1 MSPTAPEPEGTPGEA
16 GTKQGDDFNTGTR
29 RKNAPTNGVMAAC
42 KATLLHTLSGAGFLM
57 RADCARPG
65 QNPAAAGPAGTG
77 KSRALRAGT
86 RVAGAVGGARASA
99 THGGGEARHPAA
111 ACRRA
116 GADQSGSVAEVSHS
130 SGGDGAVQRVCEL
143 QAERRGGRTRGRP
156 PRLGL

>member
-57 RADCARPG
+57 GADGARPG
-65 QNPAAAGPAGTG
+65 PNAAATGPPGTG
-77 KSRALRAGT
+77 TSRALRAGPPS
-86 RVAGAVGGARASA
+86 AGAVGGPRASA
-99 THGGGEARHPAA
+99 TPGGGEAPHPAA

-116 GADQSGSVAEVSHS
+116 
-130 SGGDGAVQRVCEL
+130 
-143 QAERRGGRTRGRP
+143 
-156 PRLGL
+156 